1 MKNFKTFICIA
12 ICLVASFAVLL
23 LSPFTINAFAG
34 VEDAGKSYAQN
45 TQTRFLT
52 INNNKTVLFDDHIEN
67 LYTIS
72 SCNNSTSGGNSGD
85 ISYDK
90 NNKSIK
96 FTTSSNAI
104 DKKNPR
110 IETAFKLNGKYKRA
124 VEKGL
129 ITVTLK
135 VKVENKNAST
145 EIGFQEGT
153 INTNG
158 GDGFSGWNSKN
169 GSYATVKDLGS
180 LQKEG
185 DNYVLS
191 FVPTTTD
198 ILLVFANNKSG
209 GGINTNELTI
219 TNPTIEL
226 TRNASPTIN
235 ISDLLVN
242 GKVSDS
248 SWTAQ
253 AKTLTFN
260 VSDNNFGIDY
270 VTINGE
276 KVECDENSI
285 NNDTLKTYSYLVNS
299 IAETNYTIT
308 AYDYLGGTTSVSKK
322 VGFVDSQDVSDV
334 TINAENSYHEKNI
347 TIDISFEEDTTHSH
361 DSVYYT
367 LIDNSTGEDPTPNPN
382 DTTGKT
388 KEVPH
393 QNGRYTFNFSFEFD
407 GEYTLTILICDEAG
421 HQKTFSKTFTI
432 DSVKR
437 RVNVTSHN
445 GTYNIT
451 GVYSDEQ
458 GYYTWNGES
467 ITLTYNANEN
477 FNFYKLLRNGSEM
490 QTNGSVYNYTC
501 KDADINIEIF
511 NRFVVDLNAVESYEF
526 SEDGTNL
533 IYSLNSNYLVN
544 VLSREELS
552 NILQE
557 NLDGLT
563 EEEILQKV
571 DSLINSNLILTIK
584 TNGFVA
590 DSIYNVGSY
599 FVSYKI
605 DTPNFT
611 GSNSFNILVTPKI
624 LQVEFLEN
632 NFTYNGKVQ
641 NVNFVQIPNQ
651 TVNVKYYSVLEDGSV
666 SSTETSLLNAGTYKA
681 VLTLNNANYT
691 LSNGEIILTINKKQV
706 EVKVENTTFK
716 YNANNQNIIYSLTE
730 DIDCVVNYFNNDGNL
745 VNSFK
750 NAGEYSYSVLPLDE
764 VNYEFINN
772 SGKCTILKIT
782 ANIQVNK
789 IVYDYTGNALTLIY
803 SVTDENGEEVI
814 VNNLTITYFVNG
826 EVANFIEPN
835 NYSFSFDTIDR
846 DNYILG
852 GTLTG
857 TATIKKTKIFVF
869 VSNTEY
875 EYTGSEIKLNYY
887 FLNEENEKLDA
898 LNNISLEFIK
908 NGQVTNFIDCGEY
921 EYNFVTSD
929 VNYEIIFNN
938 KTSLTIVPAV
948 LNVQVLNNTYTYNSL
963 GNLLNYVIL
972 SNNNVNFTDNENII
986 LSITKN
992 GETASLLNVGIYEY
1006 SFISNN
1012 QNIILNSGDITGTIE
1027 ITSKLVYLQNVVD
1040 SYSYTGEELIFNYT
1054 LSENIAV
1061 NVEIDTLINAGS
1073 YNYIVTACDSNYEI
1087 VNGTG
1092 SVVVTPK
1099 SIQVLNISTNYTYTG
1114 NNVEV
1119 TFDLEEDIETY
1130 VTFKNANNQNEEL
1143 LNNIVNAGNYNIF
1156 ITPINQNYV
1165 VDSSNIIITI
1175 NAKQV
1180 EINVTNTTQTYNK
1193 TNKQISVEVENNV
1206 PYVVTY
1212 YNEKG
1217 EEVKN
1222 TTNAG
1227 TYNFVVSLTN
1237 SNYIANCT
1245 GTLVVEKLN
1254 AYLTVVAD
1262 QYKVY
1267 GDVNEENY
1275 AYALNGVVEGD
1286 VIDVVLTRNAG
1297 EAVGYYQINLQSYN
1311 NPNYNLIYSPVNFKI
1326 IAKKLI
1332 IVANNVTKTYESLDE
1347 ELTYKITFG
1356 ELVNNDV
1363 LLGNLERE
1371 EGEDVGVY
1379 NINIGTLQTLNPN
1392 YQIIFKKANFT
1403 IIPSDLKIKINNI
1416 ETTYGT
1422 EVALSF
1428 SAERSFN
1435 ETMVTGEIAREE
1447 GFDAGT
1453 YLITKGTLQSKN
1465 YNLIITNGTYTI
1477 NPKSAFVTAQNLTKT
1492 YGEEDN
1498 LNYTVIGLLNNDVL
1512 KGALGRETGEDA
1524 GTYLINLGTLQTLNP
1539 NYLFNLQE
1547 AYYTINKA
1555 ILTVNIANQTQV
1567 YGEEEKELTYTIN
1580 GLKFNDEINFKLF
1593 RESGLDV
1600 GEYQIACGIP
1610 QLNNY
1615 YVLLNSGKYTITK
1628 AKISPVLVAETSTYN
1643 GKAQNFTNTNFPY
1656 ELEYTYKLNGIQVD
1670 SVINAGTYL
1679 VQGYFA
1685 GNNNYEPAK
1694 SNAVTFTINKVSVC
1708 FNLGNN
1714 NFVYDGEVKSPYF
1727 SFDSSLGLSSNAI
1740 TFEFENNAIPRE
1752 VGSYPFTIL
1761 VNDDNYTGFASGVLN
1776 ITKPV
1781 TIVGDDSIIECEDAV
1796 FDSTISNLKLVSH
1809 VFNGKFNN
1817 QQVLQACTFENTSGI
1832 DESHIFTVRMR
1843 AKTSDSNVYVYK
1855 IDKNNVASEVVVSV
1869 QDGYYVFKVDGLD
1882 CQYIITKDIEPM
1894 SLITIAVI
1902 IAVSIIVLVAIV
1914 IAFKVRKNRK
1924 KKLALKMA
1932 NNNATISL
1940 ETVTT
1945 ENNNLN
1951 DKNKKNKK
1959 VRVDNV
1965 ISSALNNGTVN
1976 TNVESI
1982 LDANKKTSETCLD
1995 EKNKNDDL
2003 NNNNIK

>member
-1 MKNFKTFICIA
+1 M
-12 ICLVASFAVLL
+12 
-23 LSPFTINAFAG
+23 
-34 VEDAGKSYAQN
+34 
-45 TQTRFLT
+45 
-52 INNNKTVLFDDHIEN
+52 
-67 LYTIS
+67 
-72 SCNNSTSGGNSGD
+72 
-85 ISYDK
+85 
-90 NNKSIK
+90 
-96 FTTSSNAI
+96 
-104 DKKNPR
+104 
-110 IETAFKLNGKYKRA
+110 
-124 VEKGL
+124 
-129 ITVTLK
+129 
-135 VKVENKNAST
+135 
-145 EIGFQEGT
+145 
-153 INTNG
+153 
-158 GDGFSGWNSKN
+158 
-169 GSYATVKDLGS
+169 
-180 LQKEG
+180 
-185 DNYVLS
+185 
-191 FVPTTTD
+191 
-198 ILLVFANNKSG
+198 
-209 GGINTNELTI
+209 
-219 TNPTIEL
+219 
-226 TRNASPTIN
+226 
-235 ISDLLVN
+235 
-242 GKVSDS
+242 
-248 SWTAQ
+248 
-253 AKTLTFN
+253 
-260 VSDNNFGIDY
+260 
-270 VTINGE
+270 
-276 KVECDENSI
+276 
-285 NNDTLKTYSYLVNS
+285 
-299 IAETNYTIT
+299 
-308 AYDYLGGTTSVSKK
+308 
-322 VGFVDSQDVSDV
+322 
-334 TINAENSYHEKNI
+334 
-347 TIDISFEEDTTHSH
+347 
-361 DSVYYT
+361 
-367 LIDNSTGEDPTPNPN
+367 
-382 DTTGKT
+382 
-388 KEVPH
+388 
-393 QNGRYTFNFSFEFD
+393 
-407 GEYTLTILICDEAG
+407 
-421 HQKTFSKTFTI
+421 
-432 DSVKR
+432 
-437 RVNVTSHN
+437 
-445 GTYNIT
+445 
-451 GVYSDEQ
+451 
-458 GYYTWNGES
+458 
-467 ITLTYNANEN
+467 
-477 FNFYKLLRNGSEM
+477 
-490 QTNGSVYNYTC
+490 
-501 KDADINIEIF
+501 
-511 NRFVVDLNAVESYEF
+511 
-526 SEDGTNL
+526 
-533 IYSLNSNYLVN
+533 
-544 VLSREELS
+544 
-552 NILQE
+552 
-557 NLDGLT
+557 
-563 EEEILQKV
+563 
-571 DSLINSNLILTIK
+571 
-584 TNGFVA
+584 
-590 DSIYNVGSY
+590 
-599 FVSYKI
+599 
-605 DTPNFT
+605 
-611 GSNSFNILVTPKI
+611 
-624 LQVEFLEN
+624 
-632 NFTYNGKVQ
+632 
-641 NVNFVQIPNQ
+641 
-651 TVNVKYYSVLEDGSV
+651 
-666 SSTETSLLNAGTYKA
+666 
-681 VLTLNNANYT
+681 
-691 LSNGEIILTINKKQV
+691 
-706 EVKVENTTFK
+706 
-716 YNANNQNIIYSLTE
+716 
-730 DIDCVVNYFNNDGNL
+730 
-745 VNSFK
+745 
-750 NAGEYSYSVLPLDE
+750 
-764 VNYEFINN
+764 
-772 SGKCTILKIT
+772 
-782 ANIQVNK
+782 
-789 IVYDYTGNALTLIY
+789 
-803 SVTDENGEEVI
+803 
-814 VNNLTITYFVNG
+814 
-826 EVANFIEPN
+826 
-835 NYSFSFDTIDR
+835 
-846 DNYILG
+846 
-852 GTLTG
+852 
-857 TATIKKTKIFVF
+857 
-869 VSNTEY
+869 
-875 EYTGSEIKLNYY
+875 
-887 FLNEENEKLDA
+887 
-898 LNNISLEFIK
+898 
-908 NGQVTNFIDCGEY
+908 
-921 EYNFVTSD
+921 
-929 VNYEIIFNN
+929 
-938 KTSLTIVPAV
+938 
-948 LNVQVLNNTYTYNSL
+948 
-963 GNLLNYVIL
+963 
-972 SNNNVNFTDNENII
+972 
-986 LSITKN
+986 
-992 GETASLLNVGIYEY
+992 
-1006 SFISNN
+1006 
-1012 QNIILNSGDITGTIE
+1012 
-1027 ITSKLVYLQNVVD
+1027 
-1040 SYSYTGEELIFNYT
+1040 
-1054 LSENIAV
+1054 
-1061 NVEIDTLINAGS
+1061 
-1073 YNYIVTACDSNYEI
+1073 
-1087 VNGTG
+1087 
-1092 SVVVTPK
+1092 
-1099 SIQVLNISTNYTYTG
+1099 
-1114 NNVEV
+1114 
-1119 TFDLEEDIETY
+1119 
-1130 VTFKNANNQNEEL
+1130 
-1143 LNNIVNAGNYNIF
+1143 
-1156 ITPINQNYV
+1156 

-1254 AYLTVVAD
+1254 VYLTVFAD

-1297 EAVGYYQINLQSYN
+1297 EDVGYYQINLQSYN
-1311 NPNYNLIYSPVNFKI
+1311 NSNYNLIYSPVNFKI

-1356 ELVNNDV
+1356 ELVKNDV

-1403 IIPSDLKIKINNI
+1403 IVPSDLKIKINNI

-1453 YLITKGTLQSKN
+1453 YLITRGTLQSKN

-1498 LNYTVIGLLNNDVL
+1498 LNYTVTGLLNNDVL

-1524 GTYLINLGTLQTLNP
+1524 GTYLINLGTLQTLNT

-1555 ILTVNIANQTQV
+1555 ILTVDIANQTQV

-1628 AKISPVLVAETSTYN
+1628 AKISPVLLAETSTYN
-1643 GKAQNFTNTNFPY
+1643 GKAQNFTNTNFQY
-1656 ELEYTYKLNGIQVD
+1656 ELEYTYKLNGIQVE

-1714 NFVYDGEVKSPYF
+1714 NFVYNGEVKSPYF

-1817 QQVLQACTFENTSGI
+1817 QQVLQACTFENTAGI